1 MRLITLPAA
10 LCLALAA
17 CQPIPQEAPYPGT
30 PSPADLTKCGG
41 GPIYALLGQNVAEMP
56 ASGGGA
62 TLRVIWPG
70 MAVTEDYS
78 ETRLN
83 VEVDKDGLIIGLT
96 CG

>member
-1 MRLITLPAA
+1 MRFSLPALA
-10 LCLALAA
+10 LVLAA
-17 CQPIPQEAPYPGT
+17 CQPAPVEAPRPGV
-30 PSPADLTKCGG
+30 PGLSSCGG
-41 GPIYALLGQNVAEMP
+41 EPALKLIGQPVGKLP
-56 ASGGGA
+56 ATGDWG

-83 VEVDKDGLIIGLT
+83 VEVDADGMILNAT